1 MEARQARPR
10 SRRIDRRTRA
20 ARAEGRHAREE
31 LLTAALHVFARRGY
45 DQAGVDEI
53 AAEAGYSKGA
63 LYWHFSG
70 KEDLLTALL
79 EERIDAPAREI
90 VELLQS
96 AHPDRDMSVEAARA
110 FARRLREQREAVLLD
125 REYWSL
131 AIRDPELRARYIA
144 RQTDL
149 RVALAK
155 ALQARMD
162 HLGTPDLPLGAE
174 QVARIVMSIIAG
186 LAVDEL
192 VEPGSVDP
200 DLLGETLAVL
210 YSGLLSRAETS

>member
-1 MEARQARPR
+1 
-10 SRRIDRRTRA
+10 
-20 ARAEGRHAREE
+20 
-31 LLTAALHVFARRGY
+31 
-45 DQAGVDEI
+45 
-53 AAEAGYSKGA
+53 
-63 LYWHFSG
+63 
-70 KEDLLTALL
+70 
-79 EERIDAPAREI
+79 
-90 VELLQS
+90 
-96 AHPDRDMSVEAARA
+96 
-110 FARRLREQREAVLLD
+110 
-125 REYWSL
+125 
-131 AIRDPELRARYIA
+131 
-144 RQTDL
+144 
-149 RVALAK
+149 VALAK